1 MSDIDDGG
9 PAFPGP
15 FSGHCGYDNHA
26 DPCDCYVKKGM
37 TLRDYFAGKVILAYV
52 RGASIHV
59 AAQRAYALAD
69 AMIQVRNL
77 KKPAQ

>member
-1 MSDIDDGG
+1 MSDIDNGG
-9 PAFPGP
+9 PAFP
-15 FSGHCGYDNHA
+15 YDNP
-26 DPCDCYVKKGM
+26 DDGEPGM
-37 TLRDYFAGKVILAYV
+37 TIRDYFAGKVILAYV
-52 RGASIHV
+52 RGEPIHV